1 MNKLL
6 EIVKA
11 ARPGFWPTHIWFY
24 LLPFSQ
30 QNMFGSVPFWLGAV
44 YVCFPLGLLLYGWN
58 DIGDSETD
66 KDNARKGNWLFGA
79 KPDAQLRKQLPWIIA
94 VIQIPFLIAF
104 VWFADWKML
113 AWFVSVLL
121 VNASYNQ
128 FEFKRMPWLDLINQV
143 GYLLIFV
150 LASWLCS
157 VEQLNG
163 PAMLFSALFAM
174 QSHLFGQI
182 MDVEEDRLSG
192 RNTTAVAIGVFWSK
206 LLLSLIMLGEALIAV
221 NFFNGRALP
230 LFMVTGTIFFFADAF
245 VGPKK
250 YPLAFLKIFFIG
262 WNAIAIA
269 SMYFVWR
276 DGVFVLGF
284 D

>member
-1 MNKLL
+1 MNQLK
-6 EIVKA
+6 EIIQI

-30 QNMFGSVPFWLGAV
+30 QNMFGSAPFWLGAV

-66 KDNARKGNWLFGA
+66 QQNERKGNWIFGG
-79 KPDAQLRKQLPWIIA
+79 KPDETLRRRLPWIIA
-94 VIQIPFLIAF
+94 IVQMPFLATF
-104 VWFADWKML
+104 VWIADWKML

-128 FEFKRMPWLDLINQV
+128 FRFKQLPWLDLINQA

-157 VEQLNG
+157 VDQLNR

-182 MDVEEDRLSG
+182 MDVDEDRDAG
-192 RNTTAVAIGVFWSK
+192 RVTTAVLIGVFRSK
-206 LLLSLIMLGEALIAV
+206 LLLSVIMLCEALIAAV
-221 NFFNGRALP
+221 YFQGYALP
-230 LFMVTGTIFFFADAF
+230 LFMIAGTVFFFLDAF

-250 YPLAFLKIFFIG
+250 YPLVFLKVFFVG

-269 SMYFVWR
+269 TMYFVWR
-276 DGVFVLGF
+276 DGIFILGSG
-284 D
+284 